1 MVSHQP
7 TTRRLLAGFL
17 IGPLVP
23 ILLLCGSGVVDGS
36 THLVTALWIAFVALL
51 FVAYPA
57 LLLLGAPIFL
67 LLRNRVEPRLWILLI
82 IGALVAT
89 VPWAVVVATASLP
102 ASGSLNGVPTVIDGS
117 RTAYWWQKTGVLLAG
132 MALLGAIG
140 GASFWAVL
148 RWPSRYL
155 PFPKAKQPL

>member
-51 FVAYPA
+51 FVAWLTANPDARSDYLNVKRAAEKAGGTDTAAYVEVKEPW
-57 LLLLGAPIFL
+57 FL
-67 LLRNRVEPRLWILLI
+67 DAYRRAWE
-82 IGALVAT
+82 
-89 VPWAVVVATASLP
+89 WADS
-102 ASGSLNGVPTVIDGS
+102 
-117 RTAYWWQKTGVLLAG
+117 TG
-132 MALLGAIG
+132 
-140 GASFWAVL
+140 WK
-148 RWPSRYL
+148 P
-155 PFPKAKQPL
+155 